1 MVPFSVQI
9 RTLTDKEQ
17 LVLSLE
23 RQYQEDVGVLAALFF
38 NYVKLSPGEALYIG
52 ANEPHAYLS
61 GECIECM
68 ATSDNV
74 VRAGLTPKYRDVQT
88 LCSMLTYK
96 QAFPEILRGVPVQSH
111 VRRYTPPFDEFE
123 VDSCLVPPGELV
135 LISPVPSPSIFLVM
149 AGEGELQADSLSDGE
164 KAKEGDVFFVPAYT
178 EVKLSSCGPE
188 SMKLYRA
195 GVNSRSFN

>member
-1 MVPFSVQI
+1 M
-9 RTLTDKEQ
+9 
-17 LVLSLE
+17 
-23 RQYQEDVGVLAALFF
+23 GVINHHAILF
-38 NYVKLSPGEALYIG
+38 
-52 ANEPHAYLS
+52 
-61 GECIECM
+61 
-68 ATSDNV
+68 T
-74 VRAGLTPKYRDVQT
+74 
-88 LCSMLTYK
+88 
-96 QAFPEILRGVPVQSH
+96 QAFPELLQGVCVQPY